1 MSIATCTFRLIAS
14 VLCIGAFVLAGESA
28 VADDAVTAAGEQYK
42 VEFENEKVRVL
53 RGTYAPGAKA
63 AMHEHPD
70 AVVFQVTGGHLMM
83 TLANGETVDAE
94 VVAGNVGWSDATMH
108 EVTNVG
114 DEPLEVIIVELKD

>member
-1 MSIATCTFRLIAS
+1 MSIPKNPFKFASS
-14 VLCIGAFVLAGESA
+14 VLCVGALVLTGVAV

-42 VEFENEKVRVL
+42 VEFENDRVRIL

-70 AVVFQVTGGHLMM
+70 AVVIQVTGGHLMM
-83 TLANGETVDAE
+83 TLANGEAGDAE
-94 VVAGNVGWSDATMH
+94 VVAGNAGWSDATMH